1 MLELLLFALL
11 GTVLGIATGLVPGLH
26 VNNLLP
32 ALVPLALV
40 IGPYE
45 AAVMIVAMAVV
56 QTFVGFIPSVFLGA
70 PEADTSLSALP
81 GHRLLQEG
89 RGLEAIRLTVL
100 GGLGSLAVSLLLVW
114 LLSPYFR
121 DLYLLSRP
129 YIGWVL
135 LGMVSFIV
143 LSNGVARKILASAVA
158 VVLSGV
164 FGLVALESPALNQQT
179 VLFPVLSGLFGL
191 SILATSFLQ
200 KSSLPAQSEGSIMS
214 AKRDL
219 IKSIALGS
227 VAGLAVGFL
236 PAIGVS
242 QAAAIFQG
250 IGGLSDARSFLVSLS
265 GIGLA
270 NEVFSLNSVYLI
282 GNPRSGSSVAIGEIM
297 GDVEAQDVSLF
308 ASVIVLA
315 AGVGA
320 ASTLLL
326 SKRIPPIL
334 ARLDYRLLSAGVF
347 LLILSMV
354 ALTCGIYGILV
365 ALSGMSIGVLCD
377 RLGARKS
384 DCMGVLLLPSLAFFL
399 L

>member
-11 GTVLGIATGLVPGLH
+11 GSIIGILTGLVPGLH

-40 IGPYE
+40 IGPYQ
-45 AAVMIVAMAVV
+45 ASVMIVAMAVV
-56 QTFVGFIPSVFLGA
+56 QSFTSFIPSIFLGA
-70 PEADTSLSALP
+70 PEADTSLSSLP

-114 LLSPYFR
+114 ILSPHFR
-121 DLYLLSRP
+121 DLYVISRP
-129 YIGWVL
+129 YIGWIL
-135 LGMVSFIV
+135 LGIVSFIV
-143 LSNGVARKILASAVA
+143 LSNGATRKVIASLVIVLLSGTFGI
-158 VVLSGV
+158 VVLD
-164 FGLVALESPALNQQT
+164 SPELNQQT
-179 VLFPVLSGLFGL
+179 VLFPVLSGIFGL
-191 SILATSFLQ
+191 SILATSLLQ
-200 KSSLPAQSEGSIMS
+200 KSSLPTQSEGSIMS
-214 AKRDL
+214 KKRDL
-219 IKSIALGS
+219 IKSIVLGS

-242 QAAAIFQG
+242 QAAALFQG

-282 GNPRSGSSVAIGEIM
+282 GNPRSGSSVAIEEIM
-297 GDVEAQDVSLF
+297 GSIKAQDVTLF

-320 ASTLLL
+320 VSTLLL
-326 SKRIPPIL
+326 SKKIPPIL
-334 ARLDYRLLSAGVF
+334 ARINYRTLSASVF
-347 LLILSMV
+347 LLILLMVTVTCGLYGVLV
-354 ALTCGIYGILV
+354 ALT
-365 ALSGMSIGVLCD
+365 GMSIGMLCD
-377 RLGARKS
+377 RIGARKS
-384 DCMGVLLLPSLAFFL
+384 DCMGVLLVPSIAFFIL
-399 L
+399 